1 MPINQADARQL
12 AQVMLLAYGEDIEQ
26 VVAIL
31 RPLIAQWP
39 SIDWMGELRTV
50 AATHQGFID
59 SGLSVQWWLNEVE
72 RRLT

>member
-31 RPLIAQWP
+31 RPLTVQWP

-50 AATHQGFID
+50 AATFQGFID
-59 SGLSVQWWLNEVE
+59 SGLSVQAWLNEVQ